1 MNGPIVTV
9 LRYDMQLNG
18 NYKPILRRVRK
29 SLDNR
34 IVVVGSTETMPEFL
48 NQVSYRNCRDFP
60 CPTYDFDNSMT
71 FVGPASWDHKR
82 GL

>member
-1 MNGPIVTV
+1 MNELNSLFGMNGPIVTV
-9 LRYDMQLNG
+9 LRYDMDLNG

-48 NQVSYRNCRDFP
+48 NQVQFSYSLAEIPHDTNI
-60 CPTYDFDNSMT
+60 
-71 FVGPASWDHKR
+71 
-82 GL
+82 

>member
-1 MNGPIVTV
+1 MNELNSLFGMNGPIVTV
-9 LRYDMQLNG
+9 LRYDMDLNG

-48 NQVSYRNCRDFP
+48 NQVQLPHSLAEIPHDTNI
-60 CPTYDFDNSMT
+60 
-71 FVGPASWDHKR
+71 
-82 GL
+82 

>member
-1 MNGPIVTV
+1 MNELNSLFGMNGPIVTV
-9 LRYDMQLNG
+9 LRYDMDLNG

-48 NQVSYRNCRDFP
+48 NQVHFP
-60 CPTYDFDNSMT
+60 LSLAEIPHDTNI
-71 FVGPASWDHKR
+71 
-82 GL
+82 

>member
-18 NYKPILRRVRK
+18 NYKTILRRIRK

-48 NQVSYRNCRDFP
+48 NQVSFI
-60 CPTYDFDNSMT
+60 T
-71 FVGPASWDHKR
+71 
-82 GL
+82 LE

>member
-9 LRYDMQLNG
+9 LRYDMDLNG

-48 NQVSYRNCRDFP
+48 NQVDFKDCRDS
-60 CPTYDFDNSMT
+60 T
-71 FVGPASWDHKR
+71 
-82 GL
+82 